1 MKNICLQTVST
12 IEVPEKI
19 LNTDTTN
26 TSIWFWIVVIELVFI
41 TYLLFKLWKKNSKLK
56 FNDATNAEVHNAKK
70 SDIDMDNLMNS
81 INGSKDLYKELSRA
95 CHPDRFINTDKQKMA
110 EDLFQEISKNRRD
123 YEKLNALKQIAITNL
138 NINFK

>member
-1 MKNICLQTVST
+1 MKNILLQGAKDSITVT
-12 IEVPEKI
+12 E
-19 LNTDTTN
+19 LTNQDTYSL
-26 TSIWFWIVVIELVFI
+26 SIWFWIATVELVII
-41 TYLLFKLWKKNSKLK
+41 TYLLLRSNKKKNELQFANLSKDK
-56 FNDATNAEVHNAKK
+56 VRNAKN
-70 SDIDMDNLMNS
+70 SNIDMDNLMNS